1 MSLSINVTS
10 APAGPDDPLV
20 FEILASGSIDGVTAN
35 VTDPGG
41 TVHSVYDNGDVD
53 GYTSDSE
60 AITGGLRIT
69 VRRLFGWWLG
79 GLSVQVHAGASGSS
93 KLLPNVADTE
103 AHFEL
108 QGELTDS
115 SDVGLAALTVLD
127 TYSSLPGGTE
137 DYDTLDDCLQGFSFD
152 GNTKLIAPASAGLRL
167 AGDWTVQFMMLQ
179 GAGGV
184 NECYFSSVDPAG
196 RSGGAAPDRIGSL
209 ATFYWD
215 HGGAGHRPTITD
227 QGHGSSIGG
236 NNQWDVG
243 GDSGWEDAPHAIAVV
258 CRSGQYELWIDGV
271 QQPTVDGN
279 PIYATA
285 VAAGTERFYI
295 GGCEGPG
302 QSPINTIAA
311 DYRVLS
317 VARSGADIY
326 ADAQISLAS
335 CSSQSATT
343 TSSFT
348 VAAPSGALVTQARSR
363 VILQYQNS
371 PKLLKEIELHAMIGQ
386 QVMDFFATL
395 PPLDDPA
402 NASGVNLDVDG
413 EIVGQGRLLSDG
425 TIATDGQ
432 YRVLIAMKGA
442 RNVAR
447 VSSADYLA
455 GLVAL
460 FGAPVRL
467 ADHGGMAI
475 SYVVMREPTADEVS
489 VLDADIV
496 PRPMGVK
503 VTRAWAP
510 AIYFGFAED
519 PGASGF
525 DVGHLVEGF

>member
-20 FEILASGSIDGVTAN
+20 FEILASGSIDGVTAQ

-53 GYTSDSE
+53 GYTSESE

-69 VRRLFGWWLG
+69 VYRLFGWWLG
-79 GLSVQVHAGASGSS
+79 ELSVEVNAGASGPSETLLHDSGVLSAEHEVFTNLLTGPAYEYTGADFASYGTGTLRIAATMDVHCVGSFGSNVMDILVSDPGQASS
-93 KLLPNVADTE
+93 GDFIGGTGSIAMATLATFIGSLTYVSKDLGHSDFTGPGSAKSVYVYPPATFAAGFAETDAKFKN
-103 AHFEL
+103 L
-108 QGELTDS
+108 QILI
-115 SDVGLAALTVLD
+115 
-127 TYSSLPGGTE
+127 YSEGGGTE
-137 DYDTLDDCLQGFSFD
+137 
-152 GNTKLIAPASAGLRL
+152 
-167 AGDWTVQFMMLQ
+167 
-179 GAGGV
+179 
-184 NECYFSSVDPAG
+184 
-196 RSGGAAPDRIGSL
+196 
-209 ATFYWD
+209 
-215 HGGAGHRPTITD
+215 
-227 QGHGSSIGG
+227 
-236 NNQWDVG
+236 
-243 GDSGWEDAPHAIAVV
+243 
-258 CRSGQYELWIDGV
+258 
-271 QQPTVDGN
+271 
-279 PIYATA
+279 
-285 VAAGTERFYI
+285 
-295 GGCEGPG
+295 
-302 QSPINTIAA
+302 
-311 DYRVLS
+311 
-317 VARSGADIY
+317 
-326 ADAQISLAS
+326 
-335 CSSQSATT
+335 SATET
-343 TSSFT
+343 ESFT